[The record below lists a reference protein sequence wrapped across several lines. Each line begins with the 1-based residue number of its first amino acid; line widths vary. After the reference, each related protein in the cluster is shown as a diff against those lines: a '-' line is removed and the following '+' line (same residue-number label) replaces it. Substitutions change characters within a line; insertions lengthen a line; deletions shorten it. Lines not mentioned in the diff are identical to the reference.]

1 MNLIELLSLNS
12 NDSFSVLREAIGK
25 IGRFI
30 LKEDDDL
37 FMLYPACETDL
48 SGYPVWM
55 KLFERHA
62 SHVFTK
68 QGFTHVTSFSKVS
81 YCNLEAKNYLKR
93 HQDKWD
99 EFVVIQSLEGPVV
112 QIFYY
117 NDKWYIAT
125 ATTLDGSET
134 YGTICKSV
142 REYFLDTEK
151 CDLSPNTK
159 FNKNLCY
166 HFILLHNKLK
176 HIVQY
181 SNLGPNFKELAIF
194 NITKNQLCSELFEQN
209 DLGDLDFGQFQFLK
223 PIVYHFSCFDE
234 LDATLEKI
242 AYDNAVYKRISTEG
256 FMIKHNGILLKLQ
269 TEIYSQISKL
279 KPLKQNSYQ
288 IYLQLYQIDKLND
301 ILPYVSK
308 YSNEIIHRINMSMRT
323 ISREILNIYHT
334 TRKKKNGDLY
344 DALTDQYKKT
354 LYGIHGLYIK
364 GRKKDFVN
372 GKEIEG
378 KDTRSITVHDIY
390 YFIKNLTA
398 EGLRQLYFD
407 RIDLMKNAMIIPYL
421 NLNCIYTLTQTR
433 LMSS

>member
-1 MNLIELLSLNS
+1 MNVNLNLNLNELLSLTGNETFVS
-12 NDSFSVLREAIGK
+12 LKARYAGVCGI
-25 IGRFI
+25 
-30 LKEDDDL
+30 KEDTDL
-37 FMLYPACETDL
+37 FMLYAVAGSE
-48 SGYPVWM
+48 SAG
-55 KLFERHA
+55 LFERHA

-68 QGFTHVTSFSKVS
+68 KGFKHVTSFSKIS
-81 YCNLEAKNYLKR
+81 FYNEDAKNYLKLNA
-93 HQDKWD
+93 DKWD
-99 EFVVIQSLEGPVV
+99 EFVVIQSLEGPIV

-125 ATTLDGSET
+125 ETTLDGSDT
-134 YGTICKSV
+134 YGTISKSV
-142 REYFLDTEK
+142 REYFIDTEK
-151 CDLSPNTK
+151 CDISANTK
-159 FNKNLCY
+159 FNKSFCY

-181 SNLGPNFKELAIF
+181 SNLGPNFKEIAIF
-194 NITKNQLCSELFEQN
+194 NITKNQLSPEEP
-209 DLGDLDFGQFQFLK
+209 DAIDLDLNQFQFLK
-223 PIVYHFSCFDE
+223 PIVYHFSCFKE

-242 AYDNAVYKRISTEG
+242 SYDNAVYKRISTEG
-256 FMIKHNGILLKLQ
+256 FLIKHNVNGNLLKLQ
-269 TEIYSQISKL
+269 TEIYTQISKL
-279 KPLKQNSYQ
+279 KPLRQNSYQ
-288 IYLQLYQIDKLND
+288 VFLELYQVDKLND

-323 ISREILNIYHT
+323 VSREILNIYHT

-390 YFIKNLTA
+390 YYVKNLTP
-398 EGLRQLYFD
+398 EQLRQLYFD
-407 RIDLMKNAMIIPYL
+407 RMELMKNAMIIPYL

-433 LMSS
+433 LMST